1 MIATNAIRIK
11 KLNRRNFLQAGA
23 TAAGG
28 LMLGFYLPEKSR
40 MAAQTSPAAP
50 SKLNAF
56 VRIGAD
62 DSVTLMIHKSEM
74 GQGTVTSL
82 SMLLAEELE
91 CDWKKIRNEFPPVDP
106 AYGAMMGAYGSLSI
120 RTSWQPLRQAGAQ
133 AREMLLTAAAQKWG
147 VDKSQ
152 CRAENSSV
160 VNSAS
165 NAKLSYGSLAEA
177 AAKLPVPTGVK
188 LKEPG
193 QYRLIGTSMKRLD
206 TASKVNGTA
215 TFGLDVKRPGMLYAS
230 LERCPVFGGKVASFD
245 AGKAKAMPGV
255 KNVVQISNGV
265 AVLADN
271 TWAAAEAR
279 KALSITWDEGS
290 RSNTSSASLR
300 QMFAELA
307 EKPGASARKAGDAN
321 AAMAGAARKLEA
333 VYEAPYLSHAPME
346 PLNCVAHVT
355 DDSCEV
361 WAGTQIQSVAQQT
374 AAGITKLPPSKIM
387 IHTEFLGGGFGRRG
401 GADFIGEAVEIASAV
416 KGTPVK
422 LTWTREDDLHHD
434 TYRPASYTKFA
445 AGLDA
450 DGWPVAFTGTV
461 VCPSFG
467 GLRNGVD
474 STGVEGIVSISYDIP
489 NIDIQYHPPDAGIPV
504 SYWRSVGFSQN
515 CFFMESFLDEMAA
528 ATKKDPVEFRRRL
541 LSKDP
546 KNARYLNVLNIA
558 ADKAD
563 WGKPLPAGRFRGV
576 AVVNNLGSF
585 NAQVAEVSV
594 TQGKVKVH
602 RVVCAVDCG
611 QVVNKAGV
619 TQQIESGIVYG
630 LSAAL
635 KIGITLEHGRVQQN
649 NFNNYDPLR
658 IDEMPVVEVHLVEN
672 HESPGGIGE
681 ASTPSIIPAVT
692 NAVFAATGKRIRNL
706 PIKAESLA

>member
-1 MIATNAIRIK
+1 MIATTK
-11 KLNRRNFLQAGA
+11 VNRRSFLKAGG

-40 MAAQTSPAAP
+40 LAADTATPA
-50 SKLNAF
+50 KLNAF

-62 DSVTLMIHKSEM
+62 DTVTLMIHKSEM

-91 CDWKKIRNEFPPVDP
+91 CDWKKIRNEFPQP
-106 AYGAMMGAYGSLSI
+106 APEYGAMMGAYGSLSI
-120 RTSWQPLRQAGAQ
+120 RTSFQQLRQAGAQ
-133 AREMLLTAAAQKWG
+133 AREMLIGAAAQQWG

-152 CRAENSSV
+152 CKAENNFV
-160 VNSAS
+160 INTRT
-165 NAKLSYGSLAEA
+165 NAKLSYGSLADA
-177 AAKLPVPTGVK
+177 AAKLPVPAANSIK
-188 LKEPG
+188 LKDAS

-206 TASKVNGTA
+206 TAAKVNGTA

-245 AGKAKAMPGV
+245 ATKAKAMPGV

-279 KALSITWDEGS
+279 KALAITWNEGPGA
-290 RSNTSSASLR
+290 NTSSASLR
-300 QMFAELA
+300 QMFADLA
-307 EKPGASARKAGDAN
+307 EKPGANARKAGDAA
-321 AAMAGAARKLEA
+321 AAMAGAAHKLEA

-355 DDSCEV
+355 ADSCEI

-374 AAGITKLPPSKIM
+374 AAQITKLPPSKIA

-401 GADFIGEAVEIASAV
+401 GADFIGEAVEIANAV

-422 LTWTREDDLHHD
+422 LTWTREDDIHHD

-450 DGWPVAFTGTV
+450 EGWPVAFTGTV

-474 STGVEGIVSISYDIP
+474 STGVEGIVTISYDIP

-546 KNARYLNVLNIA
+546 KNARYLNVLNLA
-558 ADKAD
+558 ADKAG
-563 WGKPLPAGRFRGV
+563 WGTPLPAGRFRGV

-594 TQGKVKVH
+594 TKGKVKVH

-611 QVVNKAGV
+611 QIVNHAGV

-635 KIGITLEHGRVQQN
+635 KIGITLDHGRVQQN

-658 IDEMPVVEVHLVEN
+658 IDEMPVVEVHMVEN
-672 HESPGGIGE
+672 HEAPGGIGE
-681 ASTPSIIPAVT
+681 ASTPSIIPAVA
-692 NAVFAATGKRIRNL
+692 NAVFAATGKRIRSL
-706 PIKAESLA
+706 PIKPESLA

>member
-28 LMLGFYLPEKSR
+28 LMLGFYLPERSP
-40 MAAQTSPAAP
+40 MAAQPAPTP

-91 CDWKKIRNEFPPVDP
+91 CDWNKIRNEFPAVDP

-152 CRAENSSV
+152 CQAENNSV
-160 VNSAS
+160 VNTAT

-177 AAKLPVPTGVK
+177 ASKLAVPTGVK

-245 AGKAKAMPGV
+245 ATKAKAMPGV

-279 KALSITWDEGS
+279 KALSITWDEGA
-290 RSNTSSASLR
+290 RANTSSASLR
-300 QMFAELA
+300 QMFADLA
-307 EKPGASARKAGDAN
+307 QKPGASARKAGDAN

-374 AAGITKLPPSKIM
+374 AAQITKLPPAKIM

-467 GLRNGVD
+467 GLPNGVD
-474 STGVEGIVSISYDIP
+474 STGVEGIVTISYDIP
-489 NIDIQYHPPDAGIPV
+489 NIDVQYHPPDAGIPV

-611 QVVNKAGV
+611 QVINKAGV
-619 TQQIESGIVYG
+619 VQQIESGIVYG

-635 KIGITLEHGRVQQN
+635 KIGITLDKGRVLQN
-649 NFNNYDPLR
+649 NFNTYDPLR